1 MGIAGKL
8 DRLAQPAGSRESA
21 LQQAATY
28 WTSLRYLADG
38 RLIIALLLLIYVPVL
53 GPDTASSL
61 PYQRGLFVTLPVF
74 YFCFA
79 VFCSVA
85 VRRIRQGFSW
95 QLFSQVAIDVLVI
108 GLIVYASNGRSGLG
122 TLMITP
128 VAGVAILSV
137 QRAALGVAAAAS
149 MMLLGEATL
158 RILQRHDSMGTAAI
172 GNELMIAAFISA
184 TLFFT
189 ALVVNRLARRLA
201 MQERLAIRRA
211 EDLRNQRAINEL
223 IVAELDQGVIV
234 FDPHGVPRDM
244 NPKARRMLELPQG
257 VPVSEADPKALAC
270 LRSILGSPD
279 SVVELQIDGQ
289 QGTIR
294 IRARVLTGGQ
304 SRSRGGDFGERPYYP
319 DGDNGRDGRALL
331 DRVVLL
337 EDLRR
342 IEDHAQQLKLASM
355 GRLSAS
361 IAHEI
366 RNPLGAIRH
375 AGNLL
380 AEQVDDPCLRRLT
393 GIIES
398 STLRIDRIVEDVL
411 SMARR
416 VATREN
422 LLLDEFLA
430 QFIPEFLAHAEGVS
444 AERVAVRIE
453 APPAL
458 SFDPNHLRQVLVNLL
473 GNALR
478 YASEEPAG
486 VLVLWVTDSDGQPQ
500 LWILDDGPGVPEEQ
514 RRHLFEPFFTTEVR
528 GTGLGLHMTQALCS
542 ANGAS
547 IRYEAGSSLP
557 AGVQHRYCAGFVIS
571 PVRGVA
577 VDDAAGAASARPLE

>member
-8 DRLAQPAGSRESA
+8 DRLAQPAGGRESA

-53 GPDTASSL
+53 GPDTSSSL
-61 PYQRGLFVTLPVF
+61 PYQRGLFITLTVF
-74 YFCFA
+74 YFSFA
-79 VFCSVA
+79 VACSVA
-85 VRRIRQGFSW
+85 VRKIRHGFSW
-95 QLFSQVAIDVLVI
+95 QLFSQVAIDVLII

-122 TLMITP
+122 ALMITP
-128 VAGVAILSV
+128 VAGVAILSA
-137 QRAALGVAAAAS
+137 QLAALGVAAAAS

-158 RILQRHDSMGTAAI
+158 RILQRHDSMGTTAI

-244 NPKARRMLELPQG
+244 NPKARRMLDLPLG
-257 VPVSEADPKALAC
+257 VPMSEADPKALAC
-270 LRSILGSPD
+270 LRSILGSPG
-279 SVVELQIDGQ
+279 SVAELQIDGQ

-294 IRARVLTGGQ
+294 IRARVLTGGH

-380 AEQVDDPCLRRLT
+380 AEQLDDPRLRRLT

-486 VLVLWVTDSDGQPQ
+486 VLVLWVADSDGQPQ

-547 IRYEAGSSLP
+547 IRYEVGSSLP

-577 VDDAAGAASARPLE
+577 ADDAVAVASARPLE